1 MTELKRLN
9 KFISETGFCSR
20 READKYIEEGRVTVN
35 GNLPEMGVKVSD
47 ADDVLI
53 DGKPLKAKPKLVYI
67 AYNKPVG
74 ITCTTERKIQS
85 NIVKAV
91 NYPER
96 IFPIGRLDRPSEGL
110 IFLTNEGDIVNKIL
124 RAGNNHEKEYVVTV
138 DKPLNRQ
145 FVNKMANGIP
155 ILDTVTKKCK
165 VKQTGPQQFTIV
177 LTQGLNRQIRRMCE
191 YLGYEVVTLKRTRI
205 MNVTLKGLTVG
216 QWRHLTEQEMAEINN
231 SIADSGK
238 TQERSIDE
246 NKQPTQAR
254 AKQKPRNE
262 EEKKRYF
269 SKYVKKARNDA
280 KKGQSISK
288 AGNPHSSK
296 PNQTKLSSTKR
307 TGTLSLKK

>member
-165 VKQTGPQQFTIV
+165 VKQTGSQQFTIV

-205 MNVTLKGLTVG
+205 MNVTLKGLKVG

-238 TQERSIDE
+238 TEERSIDE

-262 EEKKRYF
+262 EEKKRDF
-269 SKYVKKARNDA
+269 STYVKKARSDA
-280 KKGQSISK
+280 KQRQSRSK
-288 AGNPHSSK
+288 AGNSHSSK
-296 PNQTKLSSTKR
+296 PNQTKRSSTKR
-307 TGTLSLKK
+307 IGTLSLKK